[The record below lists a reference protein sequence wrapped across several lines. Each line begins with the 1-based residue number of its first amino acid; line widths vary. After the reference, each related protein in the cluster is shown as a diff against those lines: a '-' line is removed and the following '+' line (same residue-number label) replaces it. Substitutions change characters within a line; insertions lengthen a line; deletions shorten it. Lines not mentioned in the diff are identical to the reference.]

1 MWEIFPHVTPPSKG
15 GGWGSW
21 LVGWGRITVFAL
33 NRGAIVSLSN
43 GVFVMSLSVAGKHEL
58 YSFQIFSVMH

>member
-1 MWEIFPHVTPPSKG
+1 MTPPSKG
-15 GGWGSW
+15 GWEGG
-21 LVGWGRITVFAL
+21 LVGWLGRITVFAL
-33 NRGAIVSLSN
+33 SRGAIVSVSN

>member
-1 MWEIFPHVTPPSKG
+1 MGWV
-15 GGWGSW
+15 GWGWLVGW

-33 NRGAIVSLSN
+33 SRGAIVSVSN
-43 GVFVMSLSVAGKHEL
+43 GVFVMSLSLSLAGKHEL